1 MQVGIGLRCLQIKH
15 NLKAKECQPSI
26 LITHLHPLILQSIK
40 LNKFVMDIAKTKI
53 LTGIYNNFSIPQKKN
68 SCHSSFL
75 IPNTKRSRGMGE
87 MKGVPL

>member
-1 MQVGIGLRCLQIKH
+1 MQVGIGLSCLQIKH
-15 NLKAKECQPSI
+15 NLKTKERGPSI

-53 LTGIYNNFSIPQKKN
+53 LTGIYNNFFIPKKRN

-87 MKGVPL
+87 MKGVTL